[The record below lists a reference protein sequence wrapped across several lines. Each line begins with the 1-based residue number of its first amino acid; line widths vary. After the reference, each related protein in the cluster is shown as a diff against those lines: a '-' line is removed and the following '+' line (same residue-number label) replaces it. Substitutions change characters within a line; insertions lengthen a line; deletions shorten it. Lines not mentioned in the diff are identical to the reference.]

1 MTTAPNIPH
10 DRLLDLLLDVVCVVN
25 KDGRFLSVS
34 AASERIFGYLPEEMI
49 GRTAFEFV
57 HPEDRQATRA
67 RAARISAGEPAPDHE
82 NRYIHKNGQVV
93 HIMWSTQWLEEEQVR
108 VGVARDITARKRAEA
123 RQAAIYAISEAAH
136 LTQDLT
142 SLYPRLH
149 ELIAAQLPMTSFA
162 VVLHDPASNQ
172 LDYPFHSAPDS
183 DPLPDALP
191 AESPLAHVIL
201 QRSPVRQIGR
211 GAAQPHWLGVPLV
224 YDTQPLGALVARH
237 HADAP
242 PYSQQDE
249 EFLHFVAGQLATA
262 INRQRTHATLSFLA
276 QHDQLTQLA
285 NRARFLDQL
294 QSAVLRAQ
302 RNDQRLA
309 VLYLDLDNFKQIND
323 NHGHA
328 VGDLVLQEAAR
339 RLRRSVRESDSV
351 GRLGGDE
358 FAVLVDNISK
368 PEDAVVVAEKIL
380 AALSAP
386 CELEG
391 HTLTNTPSIGIA
403 VYPEHGQNEL
413 HLIRRADDAMYS
425 AKRSGG
431 QCHQF
436 FAEPA
441 RP

>member
-1 MTTAPNIPH
+1 MTTTPNITH

-34 AASERIFGYLPEEMI
+34 AASERVFGYLPDEMI

-57 HPEDRQATRA
+57 HPDDKLATQA

-108 VGVARDITARKRAEA
+108 VGVARDITARKLAEA

-136 LTQDLT
+136 LSQDLPL
-142 SLYPRLH
+142 LYQRLH
-149 ELIAAQLPMTSFA
+149 ELIAAQLSMSSFA
-162 VVLHDPASNQ
+162 VVLHDPETSQ
-172 LDYPFHSAPDS
+172 LSYPFQTAPENE
-183 DPLPDALP
+183 PLPDALY
-191 AESPLAHVIL
+191 ADSLLAYVI
-201 QRSPVRQIGR
+201 QRHSPVRQTGSDEKH
-211 GAAQPHWLGVPLV
+211 PHWLGVPLV
-224 YDTQPLGALVARH
+224 YDTQTLGALVARN

-242 PYSQQDE
+242 PYSPQDE
-249 EFLHFVAGQLATA
+249 EFLHFVADQLATA
-262 INRQRTHATLSFLA
+262 INRQRTHARLSFLA

-294 QSAVLRAQ
+294 QSAVQRAQ
-302 RNDQRLA
+302 RNRQLLA

-328 VGDLVLQEAAR
+328 VGDLVLQEAAQ
-339 RLRRSVRESDSV
+339 RLRRSVRESDCV

-368 PEDAVVVAEKIL
+368 PEDAAMVAEKIL

-386 CELEG
+386 CQLEG

-403 VYPEHGQNEL
+403 IYPEHGQNEL
-413 HLIRRADDAMYS
+413 HLIRRADDAMYA
-425 AKRSGG
+425 AKREGG
-431 QCHQF
+431 RRHQF
-436 FAEPA
+436 FAEESA
-441 RP
+441 L